1 SRRHRSPWHHRTAR
15 WRVSSPSSRWWFS
28 TDSLLRLPRARLSVE
43 VRRALVRRWTES
55 LPMGNA
61 EGPLPDAGE
70 VPVKRS
76 PEMTTLL
83 KIALSA
89 AVVAALSIAQ
99 ASDAG
104 AQAAQ
109 SYEAPPKEANAIFA
123 NYRFRN
129 GETLPELRL
138 NYTTLG
144 QPRRNSHGAIDNAV
158 LMLHWTS
165 ASGQALLT
173 PEFRT
178 ALFAPGAPFD
188 VTRYFVILPDA
199 IGHGRSSKPSDGLRA
214 AFPRYGYGDMVDLQ
228 HRLVTE
234 VLGIARLRAIAGIS
248 MGCMNAWQ
256 WAEAYPDA
264 MDGIMRLMIDGVP
277 HLQETVATPEKA
289 DAFLRNMREQ
299 AVQSDANDLIYALQ
313 ASGDFDTK
321 PGSSR
326 VKAKVLAVNFAD
338 DEFYRDS
345 LQTLQRDTRVIPGA
359 RVVVRGISEGSAGH
373 LTMTRPALWADQAR

>member
-1 SRRHRSPWHHRTAR
+1 
-15 WRVSSPSSRWWFS
+15 
-28 TDSLLRLPRARLSVE
+28 
-43 VRRALVRRWTES
+43 
-55 LPMGNA
+55 
-61 EGPLPDAGE
+61 
-70 VPVKRS
+70 
-76 PEMTTLL
+76 MTTLL

-89 AVVAALSIAQ
+89 AAVAALSIAQ

-144 QPRRNSHGAIDNAV
+144 QPRRNSQGAIDNAV

-228 HRLVTE
+228 HRLVTDLLWRRM
-234 VLGIARLRAIAGIS
+234 VVDAIKSDPAWAGGNYKSPPPSLALGVGIV
-248 MGCMNAWQ
+248 
-256 WAEAYPDA
+256 
-264 MDGIMRLMIDGVP
+264 RLMIDGVP

-373 LTMTRPALWADQAR
+373 LTMTRPALWADQARNFVAWLAEKP